1 MFEISARARELLG
14 RLQGFMDE
22 QVLPL
27 EPDWYQHLSDP
38 AARGTAFAPLQG
50 LQQRARAQGL
60 WNLFL
65 ADTRYGA
72 GLSHL
77 EYAPLA
83 EAMGRSLLAPAV
95 FNATQPD
102 CSSIDL
108 LALYGNDAQRERWL
122 RPLLAAELRAALAV
136 SEGTV
141 GSSDP
146 ANLVTTLAKR
156 PEGHILHGRKAWV
169 SGAADPAC
177 RLLLV
182 LGLSHPEASLA
193 KRYSLALV
201 PRDAHGISVIGQHSV
216 LGYADGPGGY
226 PELEFDQVFVP
237 DDAILLGPGR
247 GLEALQAVAGAGRLQ
262 QSLML
267 LGLAQRAFDATLQ
280 RARSRVVFG
289 KPLGQQPLV
298 QAQLARAHG
307 ALEQSRLLCLNAASV
322 LERRG
327 SRLARESIALIKA
340 CLPETACQI
349 IDLAIQLHGAAG
361 LDGHD
366 FLAHAYAHARGQ
378 RLADGP
384 EELHWLALGRMLVDD
399 KARG

>member
-156 PEGHILHGRKAWV
+156 PEDTDWERIVALYDAL
-169 SGAADPAC
+169 AALIP
-177 RLLLV
+177 
-182 LGLSHPEASLA
+182 SP
-193 KRYSLALV
+193 
-201 PRDAHGISVIGQHSV
+201 VI
-216 LGYADGPGGY
+216 
-226 PELEFDQVFVP
+226 ELN
-237 DDAILLGPGR
+237 R
-247 GLEALQAVAGAGRLQ
+247 AVAI
-262 QSLML
+262 S
-267 LGLAQRAFDATLQ
+267 RAF
-280 RARSRVVFG
+280 G
-289 KPLGQQPLV
+289 
-298 QAQLARAHG
+298 AQ
-307 ALEQSRLLCLNAASV
+307 
-322 LERRG
+322 
-327 SRLARESIALIKA
+327 
-340 CLPETACQI
+340 
-349 IDLAIQLHGAAG
+349 AG
-361 LDGHD
+361 LDLVD
-366 FLAHAYAHARGQ
+366 TLQSEPTLARYHLLPAVRADLLAQLGRAEEARLGAHPDHREARGGD
-378 RLADGP
+378 R
-384 EELHWLALGRMLVDD
+384 R
-399 KARG
+399 ARG